1 MNLVGKILTGL
12 IALFSIVFMSLVL
25 MVYATHKN
33 WRAQAEA
40 VEKQRDQLQK
50 DNTDLK
56 TNLDKQKKQFDEDKA
71 AADNARLAEQE
82 WRKTLEQRN
91 AEQQQTLD
99 KADKQLT
106 TALTTLDTTQKNA
119 TDLIAQVH
127 GGKDKDGKDHKGL
140 RTELKEEQQQHGA
153 WLKRSLALQDQVQAL
168 QNVLATLKFRESG
181 LLADAVKY
189 RKILELNNMSLNPDA
204 YVKVA
209 PVGLKGRVTA
219 VGANGL
225 VEIDVGSDAGLRP
238 GQHLQ
243 VYRASGFP
251 YLGKLEVVEAKP
263 QVAVC
268 RVIPEYRKGPIQRDD
283 HVAATN

>member
-12 IALFSIVFMSLVL
+12 IALFSIVFMTLVL

-33 WRAQAEA
+33 WRAHAEA
-40 VEKQRDQLQK
+40 VEKQRDQQQK

-56 TNLDKQKKQFDEDKA
+56 TKLDQLKKQSDEDKA
-71 AADNARLAEQE
+71 AADNAVLALRQ
-82 WRKTLEQRN
+82 WNKSLEQRDADQAKEVAN
-91 AEQQQTLD
+91 QRTELD
-99 KADKQLT
+99 KRYATVDI
-106 TALTTLDTTQKNA
+106 ALKNNS
-119 TDLIAQVH
+119 DLIAQVY

-140 RTELKEEQQQHGA
+140 RAELAEEQKQREA
-153 WLKRSLALQDQVQAL
+153 WLKRGIALQDQVQAL
-168 QNVLATLKFRESG
+168 QNVLGTLKVQNTV

-189 RKILELNNMSLNPDA
+189 RDILKLNNMSLNPET
-204 YVKVA
+204 YGKVA
-209 PVGLKGRVTA
+209 PAGLKGRVTT

-243 VYRASGFP
+243 VSRGSS
-251 YLGKLEVVEAKP
+251 YLGKLEVVETKP

-268 RVIPEYRKGPIQRDD
+268 RILPEFRRGPIQRDD
-283 HVAATN
+283 YVVASN

>member
-40 VEKQRDQLQK
+40 VEKQRDQLK
-50 DNTDLK
+50 TENDALK
-56 TNLDKQKKQFDEDKA
+56 NKQDELNKQHAEDKS

-140 RTELKEEQQQHGA
+140 RAELKEVQQKHEA

-189 RKILELNNMSLNPDA
+189 RKILELNNMSLNPEA

-225 VEIDVGSDAGLRP
+225 AEIDVGSDAGLRP
-238 GQHLQ
+238 GQFLQ
-243 VYRASGFP
+243 VSRASGS
-251 YLGKLEVVEAKP
+251 YLGKLEVVETKP

-268 RVIPEYRKGPIQRDD
+268 RILPEFRKGPIQRDD
-283 HVAATN
+283 YVAASN

>member
-40 VEKQRDQLQK
+40 VEKQRDQLK
-50 DNTDLK
+50 TENTALTTK
-56 TNLDKQKKQFDEDKA
+56 LGEQKKQFDEDKA

-99 KADKQLT
+99 KTDKQLT

-140 RTELKEEQQQHGA
+140 RADLKDAQQQHEA
-153 WLKRSLALQDQVQAL
+153 WLKRTLALQDQVQAL
-168 QNVLATLKFRESG
+168 QNVLGTLKFRESG

-189 RKILELNNMSLNPDA
+189 RRILELNNMSLNPEA

-238 GQHLQ
+238 GQFLQ
-243 VYRASGFP
+243 VSRASS
-251 YLGKLEVVEAKP
+251 YVGKLEVVETKP

-268 RVIPEYRKGPIQRDD
+268 RILPEFRRGPIQRDD
-283 HVAATN
+283 YVVASN

>member
-40 VEKQRDQLQK
+40 VEKQRDQLK
-50 DNTDLK
+50 TENDALK
-56 TNLDKQKKQFDEDKA
+56 NKQDELNKQHAEDKA

-127 GGKDKDGKDHKGL
+127 GGKDKDGKDHMGL
-140 RTELKEEQQQHGA
+140 RAELKEVQQKHEA

-238 GQHLQ
+238 GQFLQ
-243 VYRASGFP
+243 VSRASGS
-251 YLGKLEVVEAKP
+251 YLGKLEVVETKP

-268 RVIPEYRKGPIQRDD
+268 RILPEFRKGPIQRDD
-283 HVAATN
+283 YVAASN